1 MSFGYELL
9 VIILMLIFN
18 AFFAA
23 YEMALASITRAKL
36 IALMHQKRKGA
47 AEAVF
52 MKERMEASL
61 AVVQVGITLMG
72 AVAAA
77 TGGAGVAENLSP
89 YLMQTL
95 HISETLSD
103 ILALIFLIIPL
114 SCFII
119 IFAELV
125 PKTYA
130 LNNKVGVCLKLSPI
144 MKVLSQIAF
153 PVIMVL
159 EKIVKWV
166 VQATNKKFWFSS
178 FEDQPG
184 LHELTAAVSLA
195 RASRLIG
202 MREEKIVLSAA
213 QLSIRPVREIM
224 LSVEDIS
231 MIPIDVSL
239 QEALTRAHLDMHT
252 RFPVCGKQGDLQT
265 IQGYLNFKD
274 IMMALKLN
282 PHEPNIRGIVRPI
295 KTVNEHTPISQIL
308 EQMMQ
313 EKLHIAMVIANDQR
327 IVGMITLEDIIEEL
341 VGEIEDEYDRLPTY
355 VHPYVG
361 GWIMGGGVPLNVVV
375 QSTGLNWLME
385 TPGAEH
391 LKLAD
396 WFARRIKGPLKG
408 GEIVEVRGLQVT
420 ARKLR
425 RKKLGEAIVSLVNK

>member
-1 MSFGYELL
+1 
-9 VIILMLIFN
+9 
-18 AFFAA
+18 
-23 YEMALASITRAKL
+23 
-36 IALMHQKRKGA
+36 
-47 AEAVF
+47 
-52 MKERMEASL
+52 
-61 AVVQVGITLMG
+61 
-72 AVAAA
+72 
-77 TGGAGVAENLSP
+77 
-89 YLMQTL
+89 
-95 HISETLSD
+95 
-103 ILALIFLIIPL
+103 
-114 SCFII
+114 
-119 IFAELV
+119 
-125 PKTYA
+125 
-130 LNNKVGVCLKLSPI
+130 
-144 MKVLSQIAF
+144 
-153 PVIMVL
+153 
-159 EKIVKWV
+159 
-166 VQATNKKFWFSS
+166 
-178 FEDQPG
+178 
-184 LHELTAAVSLA
+184 
-195 RASRLIG
+195 
-202 MREEKIVLSAA
+202 
-213 QLSIRPVREIM
+213 
-224 LSVEDIS
+224 

-341 VGEIEDEYDRLPTY
+341 VGEIEDEYDRLPTH